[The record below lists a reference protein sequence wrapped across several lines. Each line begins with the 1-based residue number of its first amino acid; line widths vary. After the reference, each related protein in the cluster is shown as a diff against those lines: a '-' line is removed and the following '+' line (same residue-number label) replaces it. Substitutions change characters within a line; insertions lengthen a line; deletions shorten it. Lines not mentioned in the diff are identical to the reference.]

1 MSLGERLDELESLLK
16 LVKSRKSRSR
26 RERETHVGRTDSL
39 DDLVWWRSEQLCDDG
54 ELVDVILAREQR
66 STSQHLGEDAPR
78 TPDIDLDVVLLPC
91 QHDLGGTVVARRDV
105 AGHLGVLD
113 TGEAKV
119 ADLEVAVFVD
129 EDVAWF
135 EVSVDDAG
143 GMYILEASLYEVN
156 KCNLPALIY
165 SEAYEDLVE
174 KVLYELLF

>member
-1 MSLGERLDELESLLK
+1 M
-16 LVKSRKSRSR
+16 
-26 RERETHVGRTDSL
+26 
-39 DDLVWWRSEQLCDDG
+39 
-54 ELVDVILAREQR
+54 ILARKQR

-91 QHDLGGTVVARRDV
+91 QHDLGSTVVARRDV

-143 GMYILEASLYEVN
+143 GMYILEASLRNVRLASSNIRVN
-156 KCNLPALIY
+156 IFR
-165 SEAYEDLVE
+165 EAYEDLIE

>member
-1 MSLGERLDELESLLK
+1 M
-16 LVKSRKSRSR
+16 
-26 RERETHVGRTDSL
+26 
-39 DDLVWWRSEQLCDDG
+39 
-54 ELVDVILAREQR
+54 ILAREER

-105 AGHLGVLD
+105 ASHLGVLD

-143 GMYILEASLYEVN
+143 GMYILEASLDSVSSHSVN
-156 KCNLPALIY
+156 VFSIDEFIFR
-165 SEAYEDLVE
+165 EAYEDLVE